1 MPENSYPKLFCQE
14 WNVKPHRGRQRKTW
28 EKVIDDIFLSLRLDK
43 CEWLEDMKENPTNMR
58 NWPWTWQF
66 NSVATKSQSSA
77 NSDR

>member
-43 CEWLEDMKENPTNMR
+43 CEWLEDMKEKPDKYEELAVDMAVQQR
-58 NWPWTWQF
+58 GYKE
-66 NSVATKSQSSA
+66 SE
-77 NSDR
+77 